1 MSMISIINEAI
12 NRKLAST
19 SFTTIIKGVVIDL
32 NPLKIKINDR
42 ITIGLDFI
50 EPKSLGINDDSPSP
64 ALPLIV
70 GESVDMIRYNNGQ
83 RFYVLGKSVTSGNYN
98 DLEGKPKINN
108 VTLEGNK
115 TSSELGITG
124 DKHFTYIKSTPDSV
138 WEITHDLDKYPSV
151 TVVDSAG
158 SVVIG
163 DITYT
168 SKSAL
173 KVTFSAAFSG
183 KAYLN

>member
-1 MSMISIINEAI
+1 MLPATKSQAENGVDNKTYMTPLRTKQAI
-12 NRKLAST
+12 LA
-19 SFTTIIKGVVIDL
+19 
-32 NPLKIKINDR
+32 N
-42 ITIGLDFI
+42 
-50 EPKSLGINDDSPSP
+50 KSG
-64 ALPLIV
+64 
-70 GESVDMIRYNNGQ
+70 GG
-83 RFYVLGKSVTSGNYN
+83 SVTINYN
-98 DLEGKPKINN
+98 DLENKPKINN

-124 DKHFTYIKSTPDSV
+124 DKHFVFTKITPDSI
-138 WEITHDLDKYPSV
+138 WEITHNLDKYPSV

-168 SKSAL
+168 SKSSL
-173 KVTFSAAFSG
+173 TVTFSAAFSG

>member
-1 MSMISIINEAI
+1 MLPATKSQAENGVDNKTYMTPLRTKQAI
-12 NRKLAST
+12 LA
-19 SFTTIIKGVVIDL
+19 
-32 NPLKIKINDR
+32 N
-42 ITIGLDFI
+42 
-50 EPKSLGINDDSPSP
+50 KSG
-64 ALPLIV
+64 
-70 GESVDMIRYNNGQ
+70 GG
-83 RFYVLGKSVTSGNYN
+83 SGTNNYN

-115 TSSELGITG
+115 TSSELGLTG
-124 DKHFTYIKSTPDSV
+124 DKHFVFTKSTPDSV
-138 WEITHDLDKYPSV
+138 WDITHDLDKYPSV

-173 KVTFSAAFSG
+173 TVTFSAAFSG

>member
-1 MSMISIINEAI
+1 MLPATKSQAENGVDNKTYMTPLRTKQAI
-12 NRKLAST
+12 LANKSGGGSGT
-19 SFTTIIKGVVIDL
+19 S
-32 NPLKIKINDR
+32 
-42 ITIGLDFI
+42 
-50 EPKSLGINDDSPSP
+50 
-64 ALPLIV
+64 
-70 GESVDMIRYNNGQ
+70 
-83 RFYVLGKSVTSGNYN
+83 NYN
-98 DLEGKPKINN
+98 DLDNKPKINN

-115 TSSELGITG
+115 TSSELGLTG
-124 DKHFTYIKSTPDSV
+124 DKDFVFIKSTPDSV
-138 WEITHDLDKYPSV
+138 WDITHDLDKYPSV

-173 KVTFSAAFSG
+173 TVTFSAAFSG

>member
-1 MSMISIINEAI
+1 MLPATKSQAENGVDNKTYMTPLRTKQAI
-12 NRKLAST
+12 LANKSGGSSGT
-19 SFTTIIKGVVIDL
+19 S
-32 NPLKIKINDR
+32 
-42 ITIGLDFI
+42 
-50 EPKSLGINDDSPSP
+50 
-64 ALPLIV
+64 
-70 GESVDMIRYNNGQ
+70 
-83 RFYVLGKSVTSGNYN
+83 NYN

-115 TSSELGITG
+115 TSSELGLTG
-124 DKHFTYIKSTPDSV
+124 DKHFVFTKSTPDSI

-173 KVTFSAAFSG
+173 TVTFSAAFSG

>member
-1 MSMISIINEAI
+1 MLPATKSQAENGVDNKTYMTPLRTKQAI
-12 NRKLAST
+12 LANKSGGGSGT
-19 SFTTIIKGVVIDL
+19 S
-32 NPLKIKINDR
+32 
-42 ITIGLDFI
+42 
-50 EPKSLGINDDSPSP
+50 
-64 ALPLIV
+64 
-70 GESVDMIRYNNGQ
+70 
-83 RFYVLGKSVTSGNYN
+83 NYN
-98 DLEGKPKINN
+98 DLENKPKINN

-115 TSSELGITG
+115 TSSELGITS
-124 DKHFTYIKSTPDSV
+124 DKHFVFTKSTPDSV
-138 WEITHDLDKYPSV
+138 WEITHNLDKYPSV

-173 KVTFSAAFSG
+173 TVTFSAAFSG

>member
-1 MSMISIINEAI
+1 MLPATKSQAENGVDNKTYMTPLRTRQAI
-12 NRKLAST
+12 QAN
-19 SFTTIIKGVVIDL
+19 
-32 NPLKIKINDR
+32 
-42 ITIGLDFI
+42 
-50 EPKSLGINDDSPSP
+50 KSG
-64 ALPLIV
+64 
-70 GESVDMIRYNNGQ
+70 GG
-83 RFYVLGKSVTSGNYN
+83 SGTNNYN
-98 DLEGKPKINN
+98 DLENKPKINN

-115 TSSELGITG
+115 TSSELGLTG
-124 DKHFTYIKSTPDSV
+124 DKHFTYIKSTPDNV
-138 WEITHDLDKYPSV
+138 WDITHDLDKYPSV

-173 KVTFSAAFSG
+173 TVTFSAAFSG

>member
-1 MSMISIINEAI
+1 MLPATKSQAENGVDNKTYMTPLRTKQAI
-12 NRKLAST
+12 QANKSGGGSGT
-19 SFTTIIKGVVIDL
+19 S
-32 NPLKIKINDR
+32 
-42 ITIGLDFI
+42 
-50 EPKSLGINDDSPSP
+50 
-64 ALPLIV
+64 
-70 GESVDMIRYNNGQ
+70 
-83 RFYVLGKSVTSGNYN
+83 NYN
-98 DLEGKPKINN
+98 DLENKPKINN

-115 TSSELGITG
+115 TSSELGLTG

-158 SVVIG
+158 SVVMG

-168 SKSAL
+168 SKSAI
-173 KVTFSAAFSG
+173 KITFSAAFSG

>member
-1 MSMISIINEAI
+1 MRPATRSEAENGVNDVAYMTPLRTKQAI
-12 NRKLAST
+12 LANKSGGGSGT
-19 SFTTIIKGVVIDL
+19 S
-32 NPLKIKINDR
+32 
-42 ITIGLDFI
+42 
-50 EPKSLGINDDSPSP
+50 
-64 ALPLIV
+64 
-70 GESVDMIRYNNGQ
+70 
-83 RFYVLGKSVTSGNYN
+83 NYN
-98 DLEGKPKINN
+98 DLDNKPKINN

-115 TSSELGITG
+115 TSSELGLTG
-124 DKHFTYIKSTPDSV
+124 DKHFVFTKSTPDSV
-138 WEITHDLDKYPSV
+138 WEITHNLDKYPSV

>member
-1 MSMISIINEAI
+1 MLPATKSQAENGVDNKTYMTPLRTKQAI
-12 NRKLAST
+12 QANKSGGGSGT
-19 SFTTIIKGVVIDL
+19 S
-32 NPLKIKINDR
+32 
-42 ITIGLDFI
+42 
-50 EPKSLGINDDSPSP
+50 
-64 ALPLIV
+64 
-70 GESVDMIRYNNGQ
+70 
-83 RFYVLGKSVTSGNYN
+83 NYN
-98 DLEGKPKINN
+98 DLENKPKINN

-115 TSSELGITG
+115 TSSELGLTG

-158 SVVIG
+158 SVVMG

-173 KVTFSAAFSG
+173 TVTFSAAFSG

>member
-1 MSMISIINEAI
+1 MLPATKSQAENGVDNKTYMTPLRTKQAI
-12 NRKLAST
+12 LANKSGGGSGT
-19 SFTTIIKGVVIDL
+19 S
-32 NPLKIKINDR
+32 
-42 ITIGLDFI
+42 
-50 EPKSLGINDDSPSP
+50 
-64 ALPLIV
+64 
-70 GESVDMIRYNNGQ
+70 
-83 RFYVLGKSVTSGNYN
+83 NYN
-98 DLEGKPKINN
+98 DLENKPKINN

-124 DKHFTYIKSTPDSV
+124 DKHFVFTKITPDSI
-138 WEITHDLDKYPSV
+138 WEITHNLDKYPSV

-168 SKSAL
+168 SKSSL
-173 KVTFSAAFSG
+173 TVTFSAAFSG

>member
-1 MSMISIINEAI
+1 MLPATKSQAENGVDNKTYMTPLRTKQAI
-12 NRKLAST
+12 LANKSGGGSGT
-19 SFTTIIKGVVIDL
+19 S
-32 NPLKIKINDR
+32 
-42 ITIGLDFI
+42 
-50 EPKSLGINDDSPSP
+50 
-64 ALPLIV
+64 
-70 GESVDMIRYNNGQ
+70 
-83 RFYVLGKSVTSGNYN
+83 NYN
-98 DLEGKPKINN
+98 DLENKPKINN

-115 TSSELGITG
+115 TSSELGLTG

-138 WEITHDLDKYPSV
+138 WDITHDLDKYPSV
-151 TVVDSAG
+151 TIVDSAG

-173 KVTFSAAFSG
+173 TVTFSAAFSG

>member
-1 MSMISIINEAI
+1 MLPATKSQAENGVDNKTYMTPLRTKQAI
-12 NRKLAST
+12 LANNSGGGSGT
-19 SFTTIIKGVVIDL
+19 S
-32 NPLKIKINDR
+32 
-42 ITIGLDFI
+42 
-50 EPKSLGINDDSPSP
+50 
-64 ALPLIV
+64 
-70 GESVDMIRYNNGQ
+70 
-83 RFYVLGKSVTSGNYN
+83 NYN
-98 DLEGKPKINN
+98 DLENKPKINN

-115 TSSELGITG
+115 TSSELGLTG
-124 DKHFTYIKSTPDSV
+124 DKHFVFTKSTPDSV
-138 WEITHDLDKYPSV
+138 WDITHDLDKYPSV

-173 KVTFSAAFSG
+173 TVTFSAAFSG

>member
-1 MSMISIINEAI
+1 MLPATKSQAENGVDNKTYMTPLRTKQAI
-12 NRKLAST
+12 QANKSGGGSGT
-19 SFTTIIKGVVIDL
+19 S
-32 NPLKIKINDR
+32 
-42 ITIGLDFI
+42 
-50 EPKSLGINDDSPSP
+50 
-64 ALPLIV
+64 
-70 GESVDMIRYNNGQ
+70 
-83 RFYVLGKSVTSGNYN
+83 NYN
-98 DLEGKPKINN
+98 DLENKPKINN

-124 DKHFTYIKSTPDSV
+124 DKDFTYIKSTPDSV

-158 SVVIG
+158 SVVMG

-168 SKSAL
+168 SKSSL
-173 KVTFSAAFSG
+173 TVTFSAAFSG

>member
-1 MSMISIINEAI
+1 MLPATKSQAENGVDNKTYMTPLRTKQAI
-12 NRKLAST
+12 LA
-19 SFTTIIKGVVIDL
+19 
-32 NPLKIKINDR
+32 N
-42 ITIGLDFI
+42 
-50 EPKSLGINDDSPSP
+50 KSG
-64 ALPLIV
+64 
-70 GESVDMIRYNNGQ
+70 GG
-83 RFYVLGKSVTSGNYN
+83 SGTNNYN

-115 TSSELGITG
+115 TSSELGLTG

-138 WEITHDLDKYPSV
+138 WDITHDLDKYPSV

-173 KVTFSAAFSG
+173 TVTFSAAFSG

>member
-1 MSMISIINEAI
+1 MLPSTKSQAENGVDNKTYMTPLRTKQAI
-12 NRKLAST
+12 LASKSGGGSRT
-19 SFTTIIKGVVIDL
+19 S
-32 NPLKIKINDR
+32 
-42 ITIGLDFI
+42 
-50 EPKSLGINDDSPSP
+50 
-64 ALPLIV
+64 
-70 GESVDMIRYNNGQ
+70 
-83 RFYVLGKSVTSGNYN
+83 NYN

-115 TSSELGITG
+115 TSSELGLTG
-124 DKHFTYIKSTPDSV
+124 DKHFVFTKSTPDSI
-138 WEITHDLDKYPSV
+138 WEITHDLDKYPNV
-151 TVVDSAG
+151 TVVDRAG

-173 KVTFSAAFSG
+173 TVTFSAAFSG